1 MKVLLI
7 TYYWPPAG
15 GSGVQRWLKF
25 IKYFSCF
32 GIDPIVYTV
41 ENPSYAIED
50 ESLMS
55 EVPADLQVIREP
67 IWKPNNILSK
77 LKTNEAKQSAGFLN
91 PDPSFLQRQ
100 MHYIRANY
108 FIPDA
113 RKYWIKPSVRKLTTF
128 LKENPVDVIISTGP
142 PHSVHMIGYELKK
155 LLGIKWLADFRDP
168 WTNIDYFHNLP
179 LTKGARK
186 KHHELED
193 EVLKEADAI
202 LVVGKTMREEF
213 IDRNQNVY
221 VVSNGFDDRVDD
233 DEVIMDRKFSISH
246 IGMMNAD
253 RNPKIFWQALR
264 ELIDENEDF
273 SRDLSVKLIGKCDEE
288 VYQTVNDFALNNY
301 VNFVAYVAHK
311 DVLKFQRSSQLLL
324 LAVNNV
330 PSSRSVITGKVFEY
344 LQSNRP
350 IIGIG
355 PVDGDLAVILNESE
369 AGHMVDFDD
378 LVSMKKILKS
388 HYEQFKSGELPTHT
402 KNIDRYHRKNLT
414 KELTAILKKL

>member
-67 IWKPNNILSK
+67 IWEPNNILSK

-388 HYEQFKSGELPTHT
+388 YYEQFKSGELPTHT

>member
-32 GIDPIVYTV
+32 GIEPIVFTV
-41 ENPSYAIED
+41 ENPDYAVED
-50 ESLMS
+50 ASLIA
-55 EVPADLQVIREP
+55 EIPDGLQVLREP
-67 IWKPNNILSK
+67 IWEPNTVLSK
-77 LKTNEAKQSAGFLN
+77 LKVDEKKQSAGFLSAK
-91 PDPSFLQRQ
+91 PSFLQRQ

-113 RKYWIKPSVRKLTTF
+113 RKFWIKPSVRKINSF
-128 LKENPVDVIISTGP
+128 LKENPVDVIVSTGP
-142 PHSVHMIGYELKK
+142 PHSVHMIGLELKK
-155 LLGIKWLADFRDP
+155 ITGIKWVADFRDP

-186 KHHELED
+186 KHHTLEN
-193 EVLKEADAI
+193 EVINQADAV
-202 LVVGKTMREEF
+202 LVVGKSMKEEF

-221 VVSNGFDDRVDD
+221 VLSNGFDDQAE
-233 DEVIMDRKFSISH
+233 DEKMTLDAKFSISH

-253 RNPKIFWQALR
+253 RNPKIFWKALK
-264 ELIDENEDF
+264 ELVDENADF
-273 SRDLSVKLIGKCDEE
+273 AQDLSVKLIGKCDEE
-288 VYQTVNDFALNNY
+288 VYRSVSDFGLNKY
-301 VNFVAYVAHK
+301 VNFVAYVAHR

-324 LAVNNV
+324 LAVNDV

-344 LQSNRP
+344 LQSKRP

-355 PVDGDLAVILNESE
+355 PIDGDLSEILNQTE
-369 AGHMVDFDD
+369 AGQMVDFYDMPS
-378 LVSMKKILKS
+378 LKKILKS
-388 HYEQFKSGELPTHT
+388 YYEQFKSGELLNHT

-414 KELTAILKKL
+414 EELAGILKNL

>member
-67 IWKPNNILSK
+67 IWEPNNILSK

-355 PVDGDLAVILNESE
+355 PVDGDLDVILNESE

-388 HYEQFKSGELPTHT
+388 YYEQFKSGELPTHT
-402 KNIDRYHRKNLT
+402 KNIGRYHRKNLT

>member
-15 GSGVQRWLKF
+15 GSRVQRWLKF

-67 IWKPNNILSK
+67 IWEPNNILSK

-301 VNFVAYVAHK
+301 VNFVAYVATGVWHYYLVTE
-311 DVLKFQRSSQLLL
+311 DIDFLQTMWPVVRDAMEFVLRLRGPGGQIYWAEDTTKGIQQDSL
-324 LAVNNV
+324 
-330 PSSRSVITGKVFEY
+330 ITGCSSIYKRF
-344 LQSNRP
+344 SAISWRTCTKT
-350 IIGIG
+350 
-355 PVDGDLAVILNESE
+355 S
-369 AGHMVDFDD
+369 
-378 LVSMKKILKS
+378 SLKCRRNNS
-388 HYEQFKSGELPTHT
+388 CSK
-402 KNIDRYHRKNLT
+402 
-414 KELTAILKKL
+414 A